1 MFTTGLSEIK
11 EVNEKTT
18 STVDEALKK
27 KKRQYNNLI
36 AKLLE
41 SKLVDNEKNVRL
53 EIHYD
58 FSQED
63 IMKEFDSY
71 FTTENWSIISTERE
85 ITVS

>member
-1 MFTTGLSEIK
+1 MKRLLLLLTRLSK
-11 EVNEKTT
+11 G
-18 STVDEALKK
+18 
-27 KKRQYNNLI
+27 KKRQYKIII

-41 SKLVDNEKNVRL
+41 RKLVDNETKVRL

-71 FTTENWSIISTERE
+71 FTTENWSIISTE
-85 ITVS
+85 